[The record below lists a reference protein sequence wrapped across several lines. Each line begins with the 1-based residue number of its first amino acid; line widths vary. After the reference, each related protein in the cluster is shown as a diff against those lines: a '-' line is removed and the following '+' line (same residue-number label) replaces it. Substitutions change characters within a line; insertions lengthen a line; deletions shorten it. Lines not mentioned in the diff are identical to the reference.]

1 MIEALRRRY
10 LVLFERLLGRRK
22 RDDLPVLL
30 DRRRIYILPTRH
42 GVLLGV
48 VTFFMLLGALNY
60 NNNIGLMFTFLLSSV
75 AVLSTLF
82 AVQNLVALQV
92 VSVAAEPTF
101 AGRDAQVAVTLDNP
115 AGQRKMAVG
124 ARCGSSHKLLS
135 LPANGALTYRLRMP
149 TSERGWQFP
158 ERLRLYTIYPFGMF
172 NAWAWIRSAQ
182 KILVYPAL
190 ESDPPPLPASGA
202 QGDGARQLRG
212 EEEFTGVRDY
222 QKGDR
227 PHQIAWKAAARSQQL
242 LSKEMA
248 QPGGTELLLDYQSLT
263 GLDVEARLSRL
274 ATWVTM
280 ARDRN
285 APFILA
291 LPDRSLGPAADE
303 KHVRQCLTALATFQ
317 S

>member
-10 LVLFERLLGRRK
+10 LAAFERLLGRRK
-22 RDDLPVLL
+22 RDSLPVTL

-75 AVLSTLF
+75 AVLSTFF

-101 AGRDAQVAVTLDNP
+101 AGRTTQISITLDNP
-115 AGQRKMAVG
+115 NGRRKMAVG
-124 ARCGSSHKLLS
+124 ARCGESQKLLS
-135 LPANGALTYRLRMP
+135 VPANAALTYRLRMP
-149 TSERGWQFP
+149 TTRRGWHFP
-158 ERLRLYTIYPFGMF
+158 ERLRLFTIYPFGMF
-172 NAWAWIRSAQ
+172 NAWAWIRSDQ
-182 KILVYPAL
+182 KILVYPGL
-190 ESDPPPLPASGA
+190 ESEPPLLPAGGA

-212 EEEFTGVRDY
+212 EEEFAGVRDY

-227 PHQIAWKAAARSQQL
+227 PHQIAWKAAAKSQQL

-248 QPGGTELLLDYQSLT
+248 QPGGTELVLDYNALS
-263 GLDVEARLSRL
+263 GLDVESRLSRL

-280 ARDRN
+280 ARDQH
-285 APFILA
+285 APFTLC
-291 LPDRSLGPAADE
+291 LPDRTIGPAADE
-303 KHVRQCLTALATFQ
+303 KHVHRCLTALATFQ